1 MTTDRPEVPETPPE
15 EFARSVKGALESLYD
30 LPTLQRH
37 PLAQGGTEAAR
48 PGESAG
54 QRLRSELMG
63 AIETLNPGPATPFLA
78 PRARAFHLLHLH
90 YVEGMTV
97 QETAR
102 ELGLSERQAYRD
114 LRQADAGIAALL
126 WGNRSIRPPVHPTSE
141 SGTNVLSSV
150 EAEMDRLPPI
160 AQSVDLSALLMRV
173 LRAVERLAA
182 QRGVTLLSA
191 IPAEPVAV
199 SADPVLAQQIFT
211 RLLSQAI
218 QQALPGELHVR
229 VVAQED
235 GPVITFL
242 YRSETGQSKATL
254 RTPIVAQLAERLG
267 WQIEQ
272 TENAAG
278 QSVVTVNTRPCG
290 PSVLVIDDNQ
300 GLVELLRRYLAGL
313 TCQVWTATSS
323 GAGLELADELI
334 PDAIILDVMMP
345 EMDGWELLQR
355 LRAHPST
362 AAIPVIIC
370 SVFNDPELAFSL
382 GASTIL
388 TKPVKQSDLVDALRQ
403 VKVL

>member
-1 MTTDRPEVPETPPE
+1 
-15 EFARSVKGALESLYD
+15 
-30 LPTLQRH
+30 
-37 PLAQGGTEAAR
+37 
-48 PGESAG
+48 
-54 QRLRSELMG
+54 
-63 AIETLNPGPATPFLA
+63 
-78 PRARAFHLLHLH
+78 
-90 YVEGMTV
+90 MTV

-114 LRQADAGIAALL
+114 LRQADAAIAALL

-141 SGTNVLSSV
+141 SGTNALSSV